1 MQRAR
6 RREQKEKYTA
16 MKSKRQRHLTL
27 LLALLLITFGG
38 SLMAQTVP
46 SGAAPGEEKQQEKG
60 MVAYESF
67 EGSSNSD
74 GQVMDLNSTLGYNF
88 NKYFGV
94 DVGVPIYFVR
104 AATTTS
110 TSGQRSANGLGN
122 FYTDLRL
129 NLRNPLVNYTTT
141 ITGSAPT
148 GDTSMGL
155 SNGRATVN
163 WNNHFDR
170 DIARLTPFLNIGVG
184 NTVQDT
190 RLFKRPFITLGKVA
204 NFELGTDIDIW
215 KSLSFTASAYD
226 LQPWGQQRVFSRV
239 RRSGSASGGA
249 SPRGRV
255 FENAA
260 ETVGSAD
267 LVRDHGFSAGLSF
280 NPLPHTSVDAGYT
293 RSVRFGLDTI
303 SFGVGFDLSPL
314 FRHHG
319 RP

>member
-1 MQRAR
+1 
-6 RREQKEKYTA
+6 
-16 MKSKRQRHLTL
+16 MKSKRQRLLTL

-46 SGAAPGEEKQQEKG
+46 SGAAPGEEKKQEKG

-141 ITGSAPT
+141 IIGSAPT
-148 GDTSMGL
+148 GDTSKGL

-170 DIARLTPFLNIGVG
+170 DIARLTPFLNIDVG

-204 NFELGTDIDIW
+204 SFELGTDIDIW

-226 LQPWGQQRVFSRV
+226 LEPWGQQRVFSRV
-239 RRSGSASGGA
+239 RRSGNSSVGPT
-249 SPRGRV
+249 PRGRV
-255 FENAA
+255 FENAG
-260 ETVGSAD
+260 ETIGSAD

-314 FRHHG
+314 FRSHRG
-319 RP
+319 P